1 MVKKEKK
8 TLAEYKRDQQL
19 RMTLEAPLWQ
29 KGYSIREICNQ
40 VKQRMELE
48 TLSTRTVWKDIQEL
62 LKEYQDMRLEATE
75 DKVTQELARL
85 DAVIRE
91 AWEMWEKSKQD
102 FDKTKRKQKGLPQ
115 RDEKGKETGEMTTVY
130 AEQQREHIRVTGDP
144 RYLDIILKAQ
154 EQRRRLLGLDKLT
167 LDLQGEVGGTIE
179 IKHTYT
185 GVRLATS
192 EEEIA
197 KREGLRE

>member
-1 MVKKEKK
+1 MAKKEKK

>member
-1 MVKKEKK
+1 MANKEKK

>member
-1 MVKKEKK
+1 
-8 TLAEYKRDQQL
+8 
-19 RMTLEAPLWQ
+19 
-29 KGYSIREICNQ
+29 
-40 VKQRMELE
+40 
-48 TLSTRTVWKDIQEL
+48 
-62 LKEYQDMRLEATE
+62 MRLEATE